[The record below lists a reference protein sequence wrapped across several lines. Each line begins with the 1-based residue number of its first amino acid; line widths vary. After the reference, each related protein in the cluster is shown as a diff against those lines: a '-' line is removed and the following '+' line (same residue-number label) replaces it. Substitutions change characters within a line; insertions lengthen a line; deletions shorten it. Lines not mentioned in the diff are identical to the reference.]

1 MLMSAKT
8 YFSRFR
14 CDKELKLALQASADL
29 ADRQIADQARY
40 ILRLALGLNT
50 PEEDERIRT
59 RLRDFK
65 YKPYW
70 KHKR

>member
-1 MLMSAKT
+1 MAAKT

-14 CDKELKLALQASADL
+14 CDKELQLALKASADL

-40 ILRLALGLNT
+40 ILRLALGLST
-50 PEEDERIRT
+50 PEEDERIRE

-65 YKPYW
+65 YKPFL
-70 KHKR
+70 KIKR